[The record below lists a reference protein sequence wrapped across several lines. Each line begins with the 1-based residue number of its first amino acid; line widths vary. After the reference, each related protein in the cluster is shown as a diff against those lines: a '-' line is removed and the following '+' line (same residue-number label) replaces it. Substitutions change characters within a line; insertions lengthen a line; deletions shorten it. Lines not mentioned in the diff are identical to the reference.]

1 MLILRGEAYDD
12 FSRMSSWMNGIVWDR
27 YCMKLRGERN
37 CSLYSLCITWA
48 YLSLVLISCS
58 SFFWGKL
65 TRGRLRVVQEDEV
78 LFCRTMHGV
87 MSEFPKLSFRS
98 KPFFPLSSRCRKRVI
113 ERVLILVK
121 ASRSQKTFN
130 ISANA
135 TDRKPGE
142 QTGGRKVRVSSFSP
156 SPFFL
161 SFLPWLTSPLRL
173 GLSVVVCIVSDGR
186 AKINSRTL
194 SVLAA
199 MGVYQD
205 GVAKNVVAG
214 KPVTGHLYEYTT
226 QVSVDPDLKMKSAER
241 GIVPVQM
248 WVNRSFFF
256 PMRKGG
262 GGRRWVVERADSQVF
277 VFLDSCFLL
286 KEKKYVFFQIPSLLH
301 LSNPS
306 LFPASHSSY
315 YLSTL
320 PCILSRLPHPLKLYR
335 FDSLLLSFLLTLPP
349 SLPRAVRRR
358 SILTDGSSMR
368 SVQSFNPTY
377 VSS

>member
-12 FSRMSSWMNGIVWDR
+12 FSRMSSWMNGIVWDKS
-27 YCMKLRGERN
+27 CMRLRGERN

-58 SFFWGKL
+58 SFFFGGSW
-65 TRGRLRVVQEDEV
+65 REVVCEWYRKMKYCSVV
-78 LFCRTMHGV
+78 LCMELWV
-87 MSEFPKLSFRS
+87 SSETFFSIKPVFPF
-98 KPFFPLSSRCRKRVI
+98 SSRCRKRVI
-113 ERVLILVK
+113 ERVLIDQSFSFTENIQHLCERN
-121 ASRSQKTFN
+121 RSKTWGADGWKKGTF
-130 ISANA
+130 
-135 TDRKPGE
+135 
-142 QTGGRKVRVSSFSP
+142 SSFSP